1 MEKSIITTGKTID
14 DAVEAALR
22 QLGLTRDDVTYQVIS
37 LPKSGLFGT
46 GAVPAKVQVTY
57 EAPDL
62 RPAAKA
68 EAAPKAEPKPEKKEE
83 AAAPRIALSSASRSK
98 PKAPA
103 APKAEVKKPEPK
115 PEAPKPAPKAEPAPK
130 AVEKKHEVKKPAE
143 KKPVEKKAEKPAAP
157 KPERAPKADAAPR
170 APKVPAAERTYT
182 PAEPGSNEEKIEQFI
197 KGLLENM
204 GSKAVP
210 HAWSD
215 GEGSYRVE
223 LTGEGLGFL
232 IGRRG
237 ETLDAIQHL
246 ANYAVNRSVDG
257 HVRINVDAESYRE
270 KREDSLR
277 RYARKKAQQV
287 LKNRRRTTLEPMNA
301 YERHVIH
308 ASLQDMDNITTHS
321 TGTEPN
327 RRVVIEYVR

>member
-14 DAVEAALR
+14 EAIASALAK
-22 QLGLTRDDVTYQVIS
+22 LGLDRDSVSVTVLEQA
-37 LPKSGLFGT
+37 KAGFFGI
-46 GAVPAKVQVTY
+46 GRVDAKVQVTY

-62 RPAAKA
+62 KPAEPTEVKP
-68 EAAPKAEPKPEKKEE
+68 AAPKV
-83 AAAPRIALSSASRSK
+83 ALSAASRSK
-98 PKAPA
+98 PKA
-103 APKAEVKKPEPK
+103 EKKPEPKK
-115 PEAPKPAPKAEPAPK
+115 PEAPKPVEKKPEPKAE
-130 AVEKKHEVKKPAE
+130 
-143 KKPVEKKAEKPAAP
+143 
-157 KPERAPKADAAPR
+157 APKADAAPR
-170 APKVPAAERTYT
+170 AEKKPVEKKPVEKKPVEKKPAEKKAPKAEAPKAERTYA
-182 PAEPGSNEEKIEQFI
+182 PAEAGSNEEKIEVFI

-204 GSKAVP
+204 GSQAVP
-210 HAWSD
+210 HAWAEND
-215 GEGSYRVE
+215 NTYRVD

-246 ANYAVNRSVDG
+246 ANYAVNRSIDG
-257 HVRINVDAESYRE
+257 HVRINVDAECYRE

-327 RRVVIEYVR
+327 RRVVIEFVR